1 MGWCDGSKNVFDE
14 WVYVYNTSLKCKM
27 LETPALMFSE
37 EVREETNMGATH
49 PPFGCL
55 VQIVCLEILELICH
69 F

>member
-1 MGWCDGSKNVFDE
+1 MGWCDSSKNVFDE

-49 PPFGCL
+49 PSFDAL
-55 VQIVCLEILELICH
+55 
-69 F
+69 FK